1 MSLKVDQVLLNCLWS
16 FPVEGTLFIVSTCL
30 KHRQLIKHNQYSL
43 LHQQQ
48 TGSDLQKYM
57 MLYIQEI
64 KSLLMRYCFEAHC
77 KVNLVHLFS
86 SVLSQ
91 YLDICTGKRSRFSYQ
106 SVSLWGH
113 HLTSLFWA
121 SYFPVTQH
129 DTIRQNTIAVNQ
141 AKAIGKV
148 SIH

>member
-16 FPVEGTLFIVSTCL
+16 FPLEKTLFIVFTCL
-30 KHRQLIKHNQYSL
+30 KHRQLFKHNRYSL

-57 MLYIQEI
+57 MLYIYR
-64 KSLLMRYCFEAHC
+64 KLTKLLMRYCFETHC
-77 KVNLVHLFS
+77 TVNLVHLFS

-91 YLDICTGKRSRFSYQ
+91 YLDICTRKRSRFSYQ

-113 HLTSLFWA
+113 HLTCLFWA
-121 SYFPVTQH
+121 SCFPVTQH
-129 DTIRQNTIAVNQ
+129 DNQNILAVNQ
-141 AKAIGKV
+141 AKAKGSV